1 MDTEDAEPRDVLTS
15 PEALA
20 LLGAEEIGRLVY
32 TRRALPVVTPVNY
45 AVRDGAVWIWTASAS
60 SMARAVRGAVV
71 AFEADSLDRASRT
84 GWTVTVLGVAELVV
98 EPAELERA
106 RTLGP
111 EPWVPG
117 RRDHLIRVPLKIVS
131 GRRIGPESAARADSA
146 DEGAKDAGAG
156 HGGQR
161 PLVRAK
167 Q

>member
-1 MDTEDAEPRDVLTS
+1 MDTEDAEPLDVLTS
-15 PEALA
+15 AEALA
-20 LLGAEEIGRLVY
+20 LLAAEEVGRLVY

-45 AVRDGAVWIWTASAS
+45 ALRDGALWIWTASAS

-106 RTLGP
+106 RALGP

-117 RRDHLIRVPLKIVS
+117 RKEHLIRVPLKIIY
-131 GRRIGPESAARADSA
+131 GRRIGPAPGTRAESA
-146 DEGAKDAGAG
+146 DESARIG
-156 HGGQR
+156 HGG
-161 PLVRAK
+161 PLARAE